1 MFALIFANRLE
12 LWWYRDP
19 AACASYTALSIW
31 SSASRNLFDGDA
43 RFGGGGEAV
52 ARLDTATERREKRR
66 KEGVALYECHEI
78 HLCQFIYAT
87 NLVK

>member
-31 SSASRNLFDGDA
+31 SSASRNLFDGDV
-43 RFGGGGEAV
+43 RLGGGGGLGLTFAEMA
-52 ARLDTATERREKRR
+52 ECREKGQIVLSVLRR
-66 KEGVALYECHEI
+66 DYITSKK
-78 HLCQFIYAT
+78 F
-87 NLVK
+87 

>member
-31 SSASRNLFDGDA
+31 SSASRNLFDGDV
-43 RFGGGGEAV
+43 RLGGGGGLSLNLAEIRSNRSNSFV
-52 ARLDTATERREKRR
+52 SF
-66 KEGVALYECHEI
+66 KEGLYQFQEI
-78 HLCQFIYAT
+78 LMSIDHKFG
-87 NLVK
+87 